1 MEIGN
6 IFKTNKE
13 IKERKAELKRREKK
27 RLNPKEVKKRLINF
41 LKI

>member
-1 MEIGN
+1 MEIGT

-27 RLNPKEVKKRLINF
+27 RLSPKEVKKTLIDF
-41 LKI
+41 LKR